1 MEVYPVSSY
10 VGLKSGYMKISLL
23 TVFLALFFS
32 GIFAQQRTYT
42 IAFLNK
48 KAEPEKVDAAM
59 TQRLMEGHM
68 ANIRRLGEE
77 GKLLAAGPFEG
88 GGGLFIFNTTSPEEA
103 EGWLNTDPA
112 VQAKRWN
119 IEVMPYTPRTG
130 SVCPVS
136 GDITMVP
143 YTFVR
148 FSAIVEKFTASTY
161 PNLIRQHDAYVKKT
175 VDPSDIVT
183 EAVFGPNEGGIL
195 ILRSELPSDAFAND
209 PGVQQG
215 LIHVDVK
222 KLYIAKTNFC
232 EE

>member
-10 VGLKSGYMKISLL
+10 VGLKSGYMKIPLL
-23 TVFLALFFS
+23 TVLLS
-32 GIFAQQRTYT
+32 LSCLGIYAQQRSYT

-48 KAEPEKVDAAM
+48 KSESEKADAA
-59 TQRLMEGHM
+59 TEQKLMEGHM

-88 GGGLFIFNTTSPEEA
+88 GGGLFIFNTTSLEEA

-119 IEVMPYTPRTG
+119 IEIMPYTPRKG
-130 SVCPVS
+130 SVCSVA

-161 PNLIRQHDAYVKKT
+161 PTLIQQHDAYVERT
-175 VDPSDIVT
+175 VDPSYIVS
-183 EAVFGPNEGGIL
+183 EAVFGPNEGGVL
-195 ILRSELPSDAFAND
+195 ILRSELPPDAFAND

-215 LIHVDVK
+215 LIQVDVK
-222 KLYIAKTNFC
+222 KLYIAKGNFC
-232 EE
+232 E